1 MAEISG
7 FGSGCPRGILRA
19 APSGEPAPDDFPASE
34 TEVDEVRVAFRD
46 FFRRIRMLARR
57 DHRLEGE
64 RRGAQP
70 RHRQPGEATIALGG
84 AGAAHEGAATAHPAS
99 AGLAAE
105 SSSERPTVIVPRV
118 PAQTYEASQAPSEPA
133 LGGGVDPLA
142 ATRVVAA
149 AGEKPLGQVLGV
161 LVAVEGELEGAILP
175 IRGGSNRLGRHPES
189 EVFLPSE
196 WISRQHAR
204 IEYEQGIF
212 AIEASSDKP
221 TLVNSERIEGSELHD
236 GDYIKLG
243 KTTLRFRTVL

>member
-1 MAEISG
+1 M
-7 FGSGCPRGILRA
+7 
-19 APSGEPAPDDFPASE
+19 
-34 TEVDEVRVAFRD
+34 AFRD
-46 FFRRIRMLARR
+46 FIRRIGLLARR

-70 RHRQPGEATIALGG
+70 GRRQPGETTIALRS
-84 AGAAHEGAATAHPAS
+84 AGATHEGEATAHTGSP
-99 AGLAAE
+99 GQ
-105 SSSERPTVIVPRV
+105 SSSERPTVIVPRP
-118 PAQTYEASQAPSEPA
+118 PAHTYEGSQAPSEPVA
-133 LGGGVDPLA
+133 GGGVDPLA

-149 AGEKPLGQVLGV
+149 AGERPLGQVLGV
-161 LVAVEGELEGAILP
+161 LVAVEGELEGAVLP
-175 IRGGSNRLGRHPES
+175 IRGGSNRLGRHPEC

-236 GDYIKLG
+236 GDDIKLG
-243 KTTLRFRTVL
+243 KTTLRFRTIL